1 MLGPRTHVGEGGGG
15 DGWAIKAKNLKGV
28 CLCVCMRARVCAHT
42 LGHALG
48 LFILKLQFSQIWLGT
63 KSNRHFCSN
72 AACVVFDLVSG
83 KHSLRWRYVAE
94 GFFF

>member
-15 DGWAIKAKNLKGV
+15 DDWAIKAKNLKGV
-28 CLCVCMRARVCAHT
+28 CVHVCVHT

-48 LFILKLQFSQIWLGT
+48 LFILKLQFSQIWPGT

-83 KHSLRWRYVAE
+83 KHSVRWR
-94 GFFF
+94 